1 MSFKP
6 SELYLGIVDVFVL
19 LLPGIILVNGMAW
32 LFAYPLPTSA
42 EWLFARWLPLT
53 YAVGLG
59 VSTLGSAVEDFLGT
73 RFGKARIEHE
83 QRELSALR
91 SRVVVILT
99 DLFVTPDDLGRNL
112 RRTAALVGRNLPGE
126 PISRRDADRRFARNA
141 VVVMVLLVAA
151 LPWATR
157 TANLLA
163 ADIVL
168 PIAAL
173 IAIWRYV
180 DQDRK
185 YSQEV
190 YEWLIVQRALGHVT
204 TSKEETQPAA

>member
-1 MSFKP
+1 VA
-6 SELYLGIVDVFVL
+6 LRTL
-19 LLPGIILVNGMAW
+19 
-32 LFAYPLPTSA
+32 
-42 EWLFARWLPLT
+42 LPLT

-59 VSTLGSAVEDFLGT
+59 VSTLGSAVEDFIGT
-73 RFGKARIEHE
+73 SFGKARIEHE
-83 QRELSALR
+83 QRKLSALR

-157 TANLLA
+157 PAGLLA

-173 IAIWRYV
+173 IAIWRFV

-204 TSKEETQPAA
+204 TSKGEPQPTA

>member
-1 MSFKP
+1 
-6 SELYLGIVDVFVL
+6 
-19 LLPGIILVNGMAW
+19 
-32 LFAYPLPTSA
+32 
-42 EWLFARWLPLT
+42 
-53 YAVGLG
+53 
-59 VSTLGSAVEDFLGT
+59 
-73 RFGKARIEHE
+73 
-83 QRELSALR
+83 
-91 SRVVVILT
+91 
-99 DLFVTPDDLGRNL
+99 
-112 RRTAALVGRNLPGE
+112 
-126 PISRRDADRRFARNA
+126 
-141 VVVMVLLVAA
+141 MVLLVAA

-204 TSKEETQPAA
+204 TSTEETQPTA